1 MPARV
6 LISLTALLW
15 LLAAAPAGAE
25 TGGRVIS
32 ADGSVT
38 EIIYALGAQDRLIG
52 VDTTSQYPPETR
64 QLASVG
70 YNRQLSAEGVLSLN
84 PTLVLITKDAGPP
97 EVLEQL
103 HAAGTPL
110 RIIPSEPTVAG
121 LEEKVS
127 AVAAALDMP
136 GQEQVLIENI
146 HADLAKA
153 RQALS
158 AIEQRPRVLFLLNIG
173 EGSDMSGGRNTAADS
188 MIELAGGSNV
198 MHDAFEGYKPL
209 TAEAIVA
216 AAPDAILLT
225 ERNLQMLDGEEGV
238 LQRAGLAVTPAG
250 KNKRIIAMDGLYL
263 LGFGPRTGKAVAE
276 LSQMLH
282 NRTE

>member
-6 LISLTALLW
+6 LTSFTTLLW

-64 QLASVG
+64 QLANVG
-70 YNRQLSAEGVLSLN
+70 YKRQLSAEGVLSLN

-110 RIIPSEPTVAG
+110 RMIPSEPTVAG
-121 LEEKVS
+121 LEEK
-127 AVAAALDMP
+127 
-136 GQEQVLIENI
+136 
-146 HADLAKA
+146 
-153 RQALS
+153 
-158 AIEQRPRVLFLLNIG
+158 

-209 TAEAIVA
+209 TAEAMVA

-225 ERNLQMLDGEEGV
+225 ERNLQMLDGEE
-238 LQRAGLAVTPAG
+238 
-250 KNKRIIAMDGLYL
+250 
-263 LGFGPRTGKAVAE
+263 
-276 LSQMLH
+276 
-282 NRTE
+282 